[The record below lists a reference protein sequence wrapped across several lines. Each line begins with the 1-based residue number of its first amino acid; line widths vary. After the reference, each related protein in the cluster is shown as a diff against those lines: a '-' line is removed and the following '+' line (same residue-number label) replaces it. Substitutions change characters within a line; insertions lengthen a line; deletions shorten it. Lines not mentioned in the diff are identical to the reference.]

1 MCRRNLQVV
10 VKFIYPQRCSLTLI
24 HLHPNTINI
33 KRRDR
38 RKKMLYTPTPDS
50 LYHPPSTHIDPLGY
64 GKVAIVTGCASGIG
78 LAVTQLLLSHQFSVC
93 GLDISEFDYN
103 LLRVEDHGRFH
114 FHRGDLTQ
122 PGVPEDGVR
131 IARQSFGG
139 RIDVLI
145 NVAGILDNFS
155 SADAVTDQIWSK
167 VLATNLTV
175 PVMMM
180 RSVLPCMKERKD
192 GVIVNVASTAATSG
206 AVAGIAYT
214 ASKHGLLGATKNVA
228 WRFRNE
234 GIRCNA
240 VLPGAIDSSIGKR
253 IASGHTNDLLWLDPE
268 AYAQVEPVHA
278 LQAQPSEATPTITAL
293 EVAKTILFLVS
304 DQARTIN
311 GVSLPVDKAWGV
323 V

>member
-1 MCRRNLQVV
+1 
-10 VKFIYPQRCSLTLI
+10 
-24 HLHPNTINI
+24 
-33 KRRDR
+33 
-38 RKKMLYTPTPDS
+38 MLYTPTPDS

-78 LAVTQLLLSHQFSVC
+78 LSVTQLLLSHQFSVC

-114 FHRGDLTQ
+114 FHRGDLTE

-131 IARQSFGG
+131 ISRQSFGG

-155 SADAVTDQIWSK
+155 SADGITPEIWSK

-180 RSVLPCMKERKD
+180 RSVLPYMKERKE
-192 GVIVNVASTAATSG
+192 GVIINVASTAATSG

-240 VLPGAIDSSIGKR
+240 VLPGAIDTSIGKT
-253 IASGHTNDLLWLDPE
+253 IATASGKNGLDPE
-268 AYAQVEPVHA
+268 AYALVEPVHA
-278 LQAQPSEATPTITAL
+278 LQALPSDSTPTITPL
-293 EVAKTILFLVS
+293 EVAKTIIFLVS